1 MRVDVEMDLEL
12 IVIIS
17 NTVLVLGTF
26 IATLYRIKIERD
38 QIRTVKLDV
47 KAKECLTELR
57 KYIKTERH
65 SLVEMDKEE
74 LKSFIEYLEKIGKS

>member
-1 MRVDVEMDLEL
+1 MRVDVKMDLEI

-17 NTVLVLGTF
+17 NTILVLGTF

>member
-1 MRVDVEMDLEL
+1 MRVDVEMDFEL

>member
-1 MRVDVEMDLEL
+1 MDLEL

-47 KAKECLTELR
+47 KAKECLAELR
-57 KYIKTERH
+57 KYVKTERH
-65 SLVEMDKEE
+65 SLIDMDKKE
-74 LKSFIEYLEKIGKS
+74 LKSFIDYLEKLGKS

>member
-1 MRVDVEMDLEL
+1 MRVDVEMDLEF

>member
-1 MRVDVEMDLEL
+1 MDLEL
-12 IVIIS
+12 VVIIS

-26 IATLYRIKIERD
+26 IATLYRIKIERE

-47 KAKECLTELR
+47 KAKECLVELR

-65 SLVEMDKEE
+65 SLIEMDKKE
-74 LKSFIEYLEKIGKS
+74 LRSFIDYLEKLGMG

>member
-1 MRVDVEMDLEL
+1 MNLEL

-47 KAKECLTELR
+47 KSKECLAELR

-65 SLVEMDKEE
+65 SLIEMDKKE
-74 LKSFIEYLEKIGKS
+74 LKSFIAYLENLGKS

>member
-1 MRVDVEMDLEL
+1 MNLEL

-47 KAKECLTELR
+47 KAKECLAELR
-57 KYIKTERH
+57 KYVKAERH
-65 SLVEMDKEE
+65 SLIDMDKKE
-74 LKSFIEYLEKIGKS
+74 LKSFIDYLEKLGKS

>member
-1 MRVDVEMDLEL
+1 MRVDIDMDLEI

-57 KYIKTERH
+57 KYVKTERT
-65 SLVEMDKEE
+65 SLIEMDKEE
-74 LKSFIEYLEKIGKS
+74 LKSFVEYLEKIGKN

>member
-1 MRVDVEMDLEL
+1 MRVDVEMDLDL

>member
-1 MRVDVEMDLEL
+1 MRVDVKMDLEI

-17 NTVLVLGTF
+17 NTILVLGTF

-65 SLVEMDKEE
+65 SLAEMDKEE

>member
-1 MRVDVEMDLEL
+1 MNLEL

-47 KAKECLTELR
+47 KAKECLAELR
-57 KYIKTERH
+57 KYVKTERH
-65 SLVEMDKEE
+65 SLIDMDKKE
-74 LKSFIEYLEKIGKS
+74 LKSFIDYLEKLGKS

>member
-1 MRVDVEMDLEL
+1 MDLEL

-38 QIRTVKLDV
+38 QIKTVKLDV
-47 KAKECLTELR
+47 KAKECLAELR
-57 KYIKTERH
+57 KYVKTERH
-65 SLVEMDKEE
+65 SLIDMDKKE
-74 LKSFIEYLEKIGKS
+74 LKSFIDYLEKLGKS

>member
-1 MRVDVEMDLEL
+1 MDLEL
-12 IVIIS
+12 IVVIS
-17 NTVLVLGTF
+17 NTILVLGTF

-57 KYIKTERH
+57 KYVRTERR
-65 SLVEMDKEE
+65 SLIEMDKDE
-74 LKSFIEYLEKIGKS
+74 LKSFIDYLDKLGKS

>member
-1 MRVDVEMDLEL
+1 MNLEL

-47 KAKECLTELR
+47 KSKECLAELR
-57 KYIKTERH
+57 RYIKTERH
-65 SLVEMDKEE
+65 SLIEMDKGE
-74 LKSFIEYLEKIGKS
+74 LKSFIAYLENLGKS